1 MTGPITLRK
10 YHGKNRRTMGSAKI
24 SNKRKQILDAAAAI
38 FSQKGFHQARMDEI
52 AALAEVA
59 KGTLYYNFSSKSLL
73 FAATVTEGMEEIVR
87 QVRAELVS
95 DLPFP
100 EHFHLLVSTIVRLYM
115 QHSDLAHIIFNEISS
130 GIDDEVLK
138 EIGRVRSRF
147 IEFIAEMLA
156 WGQQK
161 GYIKNIDMKLS
172 AVALA
177 GIIDSVCSHIL
188 QYPEEGSE
196 EKAVETLYDI
206 LSSGLLGR

>member
-1 MTGPITLRK
+1 
-10 YHGKNRRTMGSAKI
+10 MGKI
-24 SNKRKQILDAAAAI
+24 SNKRKQILDAAATI

-52 AALAEVA
+52 AVMADVA

-95 DLPFP
+95 ELPFP
-100 EHFHLLVSTIVRLYM
+100 IHFQLLVETIVRLYL

-130 GIDDEVLK
+130 GIDDDVLM
-138 EIGRVRSRF
+138 EIERVRTRF

-161 GYIKNIDMKLS
+161 GYIKHIDLKLS

-188 QYPEEGSE
+188 QYPEDGSE
-196 EKAVETLYDI
+196 AKAVKILHEI
-206 LSSGLLGR
+206 LSSGLIGR

>member
-1 MTGPITLRK
+1 ME
-10 YHGKNRRTMGSAKI
+10 KI
-24 SNKRKQILDAAAAI
+24 SNKRKKILDAAATI

-52 AALAEVA
+52 AVAAHVA

-73 FAATVTEGMEEIVR
+73 FAATVTEGMETIVR
-87 QVRAELVS
+87 QVRAEMVS

-100 EHFHLLVSTIVRLYM
+100 EHFQLLVTSIVRLYL

-130 GIDDEVLK
+130 GIDDAVLM
-138 EIGRVRSRF
+138 EIERVRGRF

-161 GYIKNIDMKLS
+161 GYIKNIDLKLS

-177 GIIDSVCSHIL
+177 GIIDSVCSHLL
-188 QYPEEGSE
+188 QYPEGANE
-196 EKAVETLYDI
+196 EKAVETLHDI
-206 LSSGLLGR
+206 LSSGLLKR

>member
-1 MTGPITLRK
+1 
-10 YHGKNRRTMGSAKI
+10 MGSGR
-24 SNKRKQILDAAAAI
+24 SSTKRKQILDAAAAI

-52 AALAEVA
+52 AVAAQVA

-73 FAATVTEGMEEIVR
+73 FAATVTEGMEQIVR
-87 QVRAELVS
+87 QVRAELIS

-100 EHFHLLVSTIVRLYM
+100 EHFHTVVTAIVRLYL

-130 GIDDEVLK
+130 GIDDAVLV
-138 EIGRVRSRF
+138 EIERVRSRF

-161 GYIKNIDMKLS
+161 GYIKDLDLKLS

-177 GIIDSVCSHIL
+177 GVIDSVCGYLL
-188 QYPEEGSE
+188 QHPDEASE
-196 EKAVETLYDI
+196 EKVVATLSDI
-206 LSSGLLGR
+206 LSTGLVSKEKAHGQGWVSA

>member
-1 MTGPITLRK
+1 MRGLE
-10 YHGKNRRTMGSAKI
+10 KI
-24 SNKRKQILDAAAAI
+24 SNKRKKILDAAATI

-52 AALAEVA
+52 AVAAHVA

-73 FAATVTEGMEEIVR
+73 FAATVTEGMETIVR
-87 QVRAELVS
+87 QVRAEMVS

-100 EHFHLLVSTIVRLYM
+100 EHFQLLVTSIVRLYL

-130 GIDDEVLK
+130 GIDDAVLM
-138 EIGRVRSRF
+138 EIERVRGRF

-161 GYIKNIDMKLS
+161 GYIKNIDLKLS

-177 GIIDSVCSHIL
+177 GIIDSVCSHLL
-188 QYPEEGSE
+188 QYPEGANE
-196 EKAVETLYDI
+196 EKAVETLHDI
-206 LSSGLLGR
+206 LSSGLLKR

>member
-1 MTGPITLRK
+1 
-10 YHGKNRRTMGSAKI
+10 MGSERI
-24 SNKRKQILDAAAAI
+24 SNKHKQILDAAATI

-52 AALAEVA
+52 AVMAEVA

-115 QHSDLAHIIFNEISS
+115 QHSDLAHIIFNELSS
-130 GIDDEVLK
+130 GIDDEVLV
-138 EIGRVRSRF
+138 EIERVRSRF
-147 IEFIAEMLA
+147 IEFIAEMLS

-161 GYIKNIDMKLS
+161 GYIKNIDLKLS

-188 QYPEEGSE
+188 QNPHEGSE

-206 LSSGLLGR
+206 LSSGLLGGTGP